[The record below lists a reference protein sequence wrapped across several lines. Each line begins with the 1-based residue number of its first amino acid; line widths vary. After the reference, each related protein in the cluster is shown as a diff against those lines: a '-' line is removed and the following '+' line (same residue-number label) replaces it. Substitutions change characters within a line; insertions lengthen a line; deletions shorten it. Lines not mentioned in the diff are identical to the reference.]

1 MTKRE
6 VESIYDIKKEIQL
19 WKNELQKIKAKSI
32 AKGQQITGT
41 GFQKTNA
48 TSDSTAD
55 IAVEVTFV
63 EQKISEMVAER
74 EKQEAKI
81 MKFIESIK
89 DSQIRLIIYYR
100 CVCCLSWRQVAIN
113 MKGLSEDSAK
123 QMYHRFFKSR
133 K

>member
-6 VESIYDIKKEIQL
+6 VERIYDIKKEIQL
-19 WKNELQKIKAKSI
+19 WKNELQKIRAKSI

-41 GFQKTNA
+41 GFSKTNA
-48 TSDSTAD
+48 TSDPTAD
-55 IAVEVTFV
+55 IATEITFI

-74 EKQEAKI
+74 EKQEAEI
-81 MKFIESIK
+81 MKYIESIE

-100 CVCCLSWRQVAIN
+100 CVCCLSWRYVASN
-113 MKGLSEDSAK
+113 MPGLTEDSAK
-123 QMYHRFFKSR
+123 QMYHRYFKN